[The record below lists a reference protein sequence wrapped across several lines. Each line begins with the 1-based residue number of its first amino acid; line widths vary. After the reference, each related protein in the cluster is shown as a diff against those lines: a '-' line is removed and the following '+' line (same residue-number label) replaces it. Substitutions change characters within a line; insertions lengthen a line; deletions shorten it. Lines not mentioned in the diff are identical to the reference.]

1 MYLLHRLGCLAN
13 FDYFGVQI
21 EKTIDFLFFHTSS
34 GNAYN
39 LQVSP
44 LMSQFNKSPYFSS
57 EFQGLG
63 DQYLMLPEGLRN
75 DMSTGHDI
83 LFYHFSEINFVDYDR
98 VKLRIDQS
106 FSRLKSRFIKIL
118 DYFGN
123 IFIDSSAASEGS
135 LVEDLIKE
143 YPVNMLVVRDPI
155 WVIKKSTGA
164 YFRTPDENGNLSF
177 KVYTGDGTRDP
188 YIISDTKPLE
198 KDCDPDRVLEV
209 PNELRS
215 DYDSNIELALQNTAG
230 VGTVATDTFIQ
241 DKKALKSTFTIPN
254 HVPEVTLVDFY
265 DDDQLIDIVRA
276 QIREIPEDKILCIG
290 IDMGVSGDLCG
301 FAASYFD
308 DWVRDKEGKPT
319 VEMKTKTPLAI
330 GISRKVGQETRIS
343 KVFNLIMAINE
354 LREVGLVV
362 TDGYQS
368 TQLRQDLDAAGI
380 WVYLSSM
387 DRTKDGYIFYKLQ
400 VYKGYQE
407 TVNNKRLRNS
417 QEALYDTGYKIEHPD
432 DNEKDISDAVVNSVY
447 NISLN
452 PKVFEQLSKVYAT
465 KVQMKALEAYTSVE
479 DQINEFLS
487 NRRF

>member
-1 MYLLHRLGCLAN
+1 
-13 FDYFGVQI
+13 
-21 EKTIDFLFFHTSS
+21 
-34 GNAYN
+34 
-39 LQVSP
+39 
-44 LMSQFNKSPYFSS
+44 
-57 EFQGLG
+57 
-63 DQYLMLPEGLRN
+63 
-75 DMSTGHDI
+75 
-83 LFYHFSEINFVDYDR
+83 
-98 VKLRIDQS
+98 
-106 FSRLKSRFIKIL
+106 
-118 DYFGN
+118 
-123 IFIDSSAASEGS
+123 
-135 LVEDLIKE
+135 
-143 YPVNMLVVRDPI
+143 
-155 WVIKKSTGA
+155 
-164 YFRTPDENGNLSF
+164 
-177 KVYTGDGTRDP
+177 
-188 YIISDTKPLE
+188 
-198 KDCDPDRVLEV
+198 
-209 PNELRS
+209 
-215 DYDSNIELALQNTAG
+215 
-230 VGTVATDTFIQ
+230 
-241 DKKALKSTFTIPN
+241 
-254 HVPEVTLVDFY
+254 
-265 DDDQLIDIVRA
+265 
-276 QIREIPEDKILCIG
+276 
-290 IDMGVSGDLCG
+290 MGVSGDLCG